1 MAKKYNLSKNLD
13 MKHFERDITN
23 KVHSIAEDAIAS
35 KIYEIECPHCH
46 KKYLFQADSAI
57 VQNAMNQ
64 STLT

>member
-23 KVHSIAEDAIAS
+23 KVHFMKLNALIVI
-35 KIYEIECPHCH
+35 